1 MRNNLE
7 GMHVQYF
14 TCMPVRNARIPCK
27 THNPPTVLSGRNVIA
42 QLALC
47 QLIHIHLVL
56 RKHCLRL
63 VSIGWH
69 KEWHFW
75 SCTILKGITGHMDN

>member
-14 TCMPVRNARIPCK
+14 TCMAVRNARM

-56 RKHCLRL
+56 SKHCLQL
-63 VSIGWH
+63 VSIG
-69 KEWHFW
+69 
-75 SCTILKGITGHMDN
+75 IRNGISGIVQF